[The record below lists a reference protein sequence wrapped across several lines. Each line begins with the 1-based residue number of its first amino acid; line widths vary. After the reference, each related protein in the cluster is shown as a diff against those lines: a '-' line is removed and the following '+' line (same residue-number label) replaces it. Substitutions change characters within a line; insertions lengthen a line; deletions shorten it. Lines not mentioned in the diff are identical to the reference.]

1 MKEITQYELFKLLL
15 DEMGETGWWPAESK
29 VEIVIGAIMI
39 QNTNAANAKRA
50 VINIGEATQFDSQA
64 ILNLSLE
71 ELEDLVRPA
80 GFFKNKSK
88 AVHAVLTWFAE
99 HGNNLEAI
107 AAKYDVN
114 LRQEL
119 LKLHGVGDETA
130 DVLLLYIFDQP
141 VFVSDK
147 YAQKLYTEL
156 GVPGMDNYKAM
167 RQRVALDSQF
177 TTWEAQEFHGL
188 IDEFGKLYL
197 RGKGNFKTSFLVGY
211 QLNREEIAC
220 NEI

>member
-1 MKEITQYELFKLLL
+1 MQEITQYELFKLLL
-15 DEMGETGWWPAESK
+15 DEMGETGWWPADSK
-29 VEIVIGAIMI
+29 IEIVIGAIMI

-50 VINIGEATQFDSQA
+50 VINIGKVTQFDAQA

-88 AVHAVLTWFAE
+88 AVHSVLSWLTE
-99 HGNNLEAI
+99 HGNDFEMI
-107 AAKYDVN
+107 ADKYDVN
-114 LRQEL
+114 LRREL

-156 GVPGMDNYKAM
+156 GVTGMDNYKAM
-167 RQRVALDSQF
+167 RKRVALDTQF

-197 RGKGNFKTSFLVGY
+197 RGKGNFESSFLAGY
-211 QLNREEIAC
+211 QLKE
-220 NEI
+220 